1 MYTSNCRAVLT
12 VSGEQYPS
20 GQSSEIEG
28 HGEKMHELMGMMSLF
43 FKSLVRDFLFQLY
56 EYCGISGIFLRQLE
70 TFDLAS
76 VI

>member
-1 MYTSNCRAVLT
+1 MK
-12 VSGEQYPS
+12 
-20 GQSSEIEG
+20 G

-43 FKSLVRDFLFQLY
+43 VKSLVRVFLFQLY

-70 TFDLAS
+70 TFVLAS